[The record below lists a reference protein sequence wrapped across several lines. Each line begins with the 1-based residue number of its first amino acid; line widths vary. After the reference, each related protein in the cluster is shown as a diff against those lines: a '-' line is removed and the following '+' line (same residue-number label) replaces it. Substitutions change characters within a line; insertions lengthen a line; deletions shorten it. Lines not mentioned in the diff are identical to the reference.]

1 MSTLTKILIVLL
13 TLSSIFL
20 CGIVVTYVA
29 NADNFKEQNEV
40 LRTRLNATEENKK
53 SAQGQLK
60 ENIAKSQRLETKLN
74 NEIASLNIK
83 FSEVENSL
91 KDAEREKAT
100 LLAKVESWV
109 SITEN
114 LTKTTDDQGQFLKNT
129 LNELSEVKA
138 EQIKQEKELKETTAT
153 LIEKMAIIATLEEEK
168 KRLLEEKTELRRQLD
183 QHLQQFGKLAAPP
196 ALVTPEKG
204 KARPAAPPARDIELK
219 GLVSDVDLKNKMA
232 EISIGAA
239 DGVKEGMKFYV
250 TRGDEFICEILILDV
265 VDAEKAV
272 GILERVQQQPR
283 VGDNVSTNL

>member
-1 MSTLTKILIVLL
+1 MSALTKILIVLL

-40 LRTRLNATEENKK
+40 LRTKLNAANENEKSSKK
-53 SAQGQLK
+53 QLK

-83 FSEVENSL
+83 FSKVENDL

-129 LNELSEVKA
+129 LNELSEVKT

-168 KRLLEEKTELRRQLD
+168 KHLLEEKIGLRRQLD

-196 ALVTPEKG
+196 ALVTPKKG
-204 KARPAAPPARDIELK
+204 KARPAAPPSRDIELK
-219 GLVSDVDLKNKMA
+219 GLVAAVDLKNSLA
-232 EISIGAA
+232 SISLGKA
-239 DGVKEGMKFYV
+239 DNVKEGMKFYV
-250 TRGDEFICEILILDV
+250 TRGDEFICEILIIDI
-265 VDAEKAV
+265 DAEEAV
-272 GILERVQQQPR
+272 GVLERVQQQPR

>member
-1 MSTLTKILIVLL
+1 LSALTKILIVLL

-40 LRTRLNATEENKK
+40 LRTKLNAAEENKK
-53 SAQGQLK
+53 SAQEQLK

-83 FSEVENSL
+83 FSKVENDL

-114 LTKTTDDQGQFLKNT
+114 LTKTTDDQGQLLKNT

-204 KARPAAPPARDIELK
+204 KARPAAPPARDIALK
-219 GLVSDVDLKNKMA
+219 GLVDAVDLKNSLA
-232 EISIGAA
+232 SISIGKA
-239 DGVKEGMKFYV
+239 DNVKEGMKFYV
-250 TRGDEFICEILILDV
+250 TRGDEFICEILIIDI
-265 VDAEKAV
+265 DAEQAV

>member
-1 MSTLTKILIVLL
+1 LSTLTKILIVLL

-40 LRTRLNATEENKK
+40 LRTKLYATSENEKSSKK
-53 SAQGQLK
+53 QLK
-60 ENIAKSQRLETKLN
+60 ENIAKSQRLESKLK

-83 FSEVENSL
+83 FSKVENDL

-114 LTKTTDDQGQFLKNT
+114 LTKTTDDQGQLLKNT
-129 LNELSEVKA
+129 LNELSEVKT

-168 KRLLEEKTELRRQLD
+168 KRLLEEKTGLRRQLD

-196 ALVTPEKG
+196 ALATPEKG
-204 KARPAAPPARDIELK
+204 KARPAAPPAREIALK
-219 GLVSDVDLKNKMA
+219 GLVAAVDLKNSLA
-232 EISIGAA
+232 SISLGKA
-239 DGVKEGMKFYV
+239 DNVKEGMKFYV
-250 TRGDEFICEILILDV
+250 TRGDEFICEILIIDI
-265 VDAEKAV
+265 DAEQAV
-272 GILERVQQQPR
+272 GVLERVQQQPR

>member
-1 MSTLTKILIVLL
+1 MSALTKILIVLL

-29 NADNFKEQNEV
+29 NADNFKEQNEA
-40 LRTRLNATEENKK
+40 LRTKLNAAEENKK
-53 SAQGQLK
+53 SAKEQLK
-60 ENIAKSQRLETKLN
+60 ENLAKSQRRETKLN

-83 FSEVENSL
+83 FSKVENDL

-129 LNELSEVKA
+129 LNELSEVKT

-153 LIEKMAIIATLEEEK
+153 LIEKMAIIAMLEEGK
-168 KRLLEEKTELRRQLD
+168 KRMLEEKSELRRQLD

-204 KARPAAPPARDIELK
+204 KARPAAPPSRDIELK
-219 GLVSDVDLKNKMA
+219 GLVAAVDLKNSLA
-232 EISIGAA
+232 SISLGKA
-239 DGVKEGMKFYV
+239 DNVKEGMKFYV
-250 TRGDEFICEILILDV
+250 TRGDEFICEILIIDI
-265 VDAEKAV
+265 DAEEAV
-272 GILERVQQQPR
+272 GVLERVQQQPR

>member
-40 LRTRLNATEENKK
+40 LRTKLNTANENEKSSKK
-53 SAQGQLK
+53 QLK

-83 FSEVENSL
+83 FSKVENDL
-91 KDAEREKAT
+91 KAAERDKAT

-129 LNELSEVKA
+129 LTELSEVKT
-138 EQIKQEKELKETTAT
+138 EQIKQEKELKETTST

-196 ALVTPEKG
+196 ALVTPEKS
-204 KARPAAPPARDIELK
+204 KARPAAPPSRDIELK
-219 GLVSDVDLKNKMA
+219 GLVAAVDLKNSLA
-232 EISIGAA
+232 SISLGKA
-239 DGVKEGMKFYV
+239 DNVKEGMKFYV
-250 TRGDEFICEILILDV
+250 TRGDEFICEILIIDI
-265 VDAEKAV
+265 DAEQAV

>member
-1 MSTLTKILIVLL
+1 LIALL
-13 TLSSIFL
+13 TLSSILL
-20 CGIVVTYVA
+20 CGIVITYVA
-29 NADNFKEQNEV
+29 NADNFKEQNKA
-40 LRTRLNATEENKK
+40 LRTKINDARENEK

-83 FSEVENSL
+83 FSKVENDL

-129 LNELSEVKA
+129 LNELSEVKT

-204 KARPAAPPARDIELK
+204 KARPAAPPSRDIELK
-219 GLVSDVDLKNKMA
+219 GLVAAVDLKNSLA
-232 EISIGAA
+232 SISLGKA
-239 DGVKEGMKFYV
+239 DNVKEGMKFYV
-250 TRGDEFICEILILDV
+250 TRGDEFICEILIID
-265 VDAEKAV
+265 VDAEEAV
-272 GILERVQQQPR
+272 GVLERVQQQPR
-283 VGDNVSTNL
+283 VGDNISTNL

>member
-1 MSTLTKILIVLL
+1 LSALTKILIVLL

-29 NADNFKEQNEV
+29 NADNFKEQNEL
-40 LRTRLNATEENKK
+40 LRTKLNATNENEKSSKK
-53 SAQGQLK
+53 QLK
-60 ENIAKSQRLETKLN
+60 ENIAKSQRLESKLN

-83 FSEVENSL
+83 FSKVENDL

-114 LTKTTDDQGQFLKNT
+114 LTKTTDDQGQLLKNT

-153 LIEKMAIIATLEEEK
+153 LIEKMAIIAMLEEEK

-204 KARPAAPPARDIELK
+204 KARPAALPSRDIELK
-219 GLVSDVDLKNKMA
+219 GLVAAVDLKNSLA
-232 EISIGAA
+232 SISLGKA
-239 DGVKEGMKFYV
+239 DNVKEGMKFYV
-250 TRGDEFICEILILDV
+250 TRGDEFICEILIIDI
-265 VDAEKAV
+265 DAEQAV

>member
-40 LRTRLNATEENKK
+40 LRTKLNATNENEK
-53 SAQGQLK
+53 SAQKQLK
-60 ENIAKSQRLETKLN
+60 ENIAKSQRLESKLK
-74 NEIASLNIK
+74 NEIASLKIK
-83 FSEVENSL
+83 FGKVENDL

-114 LTKTTDDQGQFLKNT
+114 LTKTTDDQGQLLKNT
-129 LNELSEVKA
+129 LNELSEVKT
-138 EQIKQEKELKETTAT
+138 EQIKQEKELKETTAF
-153 LIEKMAIIATLEEEK
+153 LIEKMAIIAMLEEEK
-168 KRLLEEKTELRRQLD
+168 KHLLEEKTELRRQLD
-183 QHLQQFGKLAAPP
+183 RHLQQFGKLAAPP

-204 KARPAAPPARDIELK
+204 KARPAALPSRDIELK
-219 GLVSDVDLKNKMA
+219 GLVAAVDLKNSLA
-232 EISIGAA
+232 SISIGKA
-239 DGVKEGMKFYV
+239 DNVKEGMKFYV
-250 TRGDEFICEILILDV
+250 TRGDEFICEILIIDI
-265 VDAEKAV
+265 DAEEAIGV
-272 GILERVQQQPR
+272 LERVQQQPR

>member
-1 MSTLTKILIVLL
+1 LSTLTKILIVLL

-40 LRTRLNATEENKK
+40 LRTKLNTANENEKSSKK
-53 SAQGQLK
+53 QLK

-83 FSEVENSL
+83 FSKVENDL
-91 KDAEREKAT
+91 KAAERDKAT

-129 LNELSEVKA
+129 LTELSEVKT
-138 EQIKQEKELKETTAT
+138 EQIKQEKELKETTST

-196 ALVTPEKG
+196 ALVTPEKS
-204 KARPAAPPARDIELK
+204 KARPAAPPSRDIELK
-219 GLVSDVDLKNKMA
+219 GLVAAVDLKNSLA
-232 EISIGAA
+232 SISLGKA
-239 DGVKEGMKFYV
+239 DNVKEGMKFYV
-250 TRGDEFICEILILDV
+250 TRGDEFICEILIIDI
-265 VDAEKAV
+265 DAEQAV

>member
-1 MSTLTKILIVLL
+1 
-13 TLSSIFL
+13 
-20 CGIVVTYVA
+20 VVTYVA
-29 NADNFKEQNEV
+29 NADNFKEQNEL
-40 LRTRLNATEENKK
+40 LRTKLNATNENEKSSKK
-53 SAQGQLK
+53 QLK
-60 ENIAKSQRLETKLN
+60 ENIAKSQRLESKLN

-83 FSEVENSL
+83 FSKVENDL

-114 LTKTTDDQGQFLKNT
+114 LTKTTDDQGQLLKNT

-153 LIEKMAIIATLEEEK
+153 LIEKMAIIAMLEEEK

-219 GLVSDVDLKNKMA
+219 GLVAAVDLKNSLA
-232 EISIGAA
+232 SISLGKA
-239 DGVKEGMKFYV
+239 DNVKEGMKFYV
-250 TRGDEFICEILILDV
+250 TRGDEFICEILIIDI
-265 VDAEKAV
+265 DAEQAV

>member
-1 MSTLTKILIVLL
+1 MSALTKILIVLL

-40 LRTRLNATEENKK
+40 LRTKLNAANENEK
-53 SAQGQLK
+53 SSKEQLK
-60 ENIAKSQRLETKLN
+60 ENIAKSQRLESKLK

-83 FSEVENSL
+83 FSKVENDL

-114 LTKTTDDQGQFLKNT
+114 LTKTTDDQGQLLKNT
-129 LNELSEVKA
+129 LTELSEVKT

-168 KRLLEEKTELRRQLD
+168 KRLLEEKTGLRRQLD

-204 KARPAAPPARDIELK
+204 KARPAALPSRDIELK
-219 GLVSDVDLKNKMA
+219 GLVAAVDLKNSLA
-232 EISIGAA
+232 SISLGKA
-239 DGVKEGMKFYV
+239 DNVKEGMKFYV
-250 TRGDEFICEILILDV
+250 TRGDKFICEILIIDI
-265 VDAEKAV
+265 DAEQAV
-272 GILERVQQQPR
+272 GVLERVQQQPR